1 MTVLR
6 ETAIHRYTGLSTD
19 TKPTSVPAG
28 SFFWEYD
35 TNDLYKTHDGTNWI
49 AQIARSVTYGSAETL
64 DFQQAVSDYPLY
76 TATAG
81 AVIVTS
87 FTLTNTTDH
96 SGDVGGF
103 TGMSVIA
110 TNTALTELVAQAA
123 GVIANLTAA
132 AVFTYTTPFTLLVG
146 DIINYHVYGAAS
158 TAAGPF
164 VVSVTYHPLNPA
176 GYLA

>member
-1 MTVLR
+1 MVGPAATTTL
-6 ETAIHRYTGLSTD
+6 LS
-19 TKPTSVPAG
+19 
-28 SFFWEYD
+28 
-35 TNDLYKTHDGTNWI
+35 
-49 AQIARSVTYGSAETL
+49 
-64 DFQQAVSDYPLY
+64 QA
-76 TATAG
+76 
-81 AVIVTS
+81 
-87 FTLTNTTDH
+87 N
-96 SGDVGGF
+96 
-103 TGMSVIA
+103 
-110 TNTALTELVAQAA
+110 